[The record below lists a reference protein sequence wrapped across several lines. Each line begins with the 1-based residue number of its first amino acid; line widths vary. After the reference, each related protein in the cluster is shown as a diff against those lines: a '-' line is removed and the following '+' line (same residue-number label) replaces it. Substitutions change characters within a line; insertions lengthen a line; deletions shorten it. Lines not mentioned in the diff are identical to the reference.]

1 MESLFNLISIFY
13 VFRSVQLSVM
23 IWREWA
29 DIVQEPLTRR
39 KKYLA
44 EQASFFLAVP
54 LGVFFHELGHAL
66 AVWFF
71 GGTVVGFNFRF
82 FWGEV
87 EHFGV
92 YTLPERW
99 LISLAGTLGSL
110 LFGLGVWLALRHN
123 RVSSLRYFGLR
134 AFRFQ
139 IYFSLLYYPLFSI
152 ILPIGDWRVIY
163 DFAATPI
170 LSSVTLVVH
179 LLFLAAYWLYD
190 RQGSFEAPAMDS
202 PADQAQFDAL
212 ALEVQHNPHD
222 TAAQMQFVDML
233 RQGGAHNRA
242 KTDLERFLKEN
253 PESAVA
259 YLELAAVEAGKQQQ
273 VSKKSSQY
281 AAKALQLGLADPG
294 QAAAAWRLV
303 AQYQSEVGQAE
314 AALESYDQALAALNR
329 VALST
334 TRGHSLLAATYRDR
348 GLVYRR
354 LQKYELA
361 YTDISQAQMVAQ
373 QAGLTDL
380 AAACKEDLAILAHH
394 AGHQMYESS

>member
-1 MESLFNLISIFY
+1 MNGQILCRSRLPAVKIFS
-13 VFRSVQLSVM
+13 RTGILLS
-23 IWREWA
+23 
-29 DIVQEPLTRR
+29 RR
-39 KKYLA
+39 
-44 EQASFFLAVP
+44 P

-202 PADQAQFDAL
+202 QPTRRSL
-212 ALEVQHNPHD
+212 TPWPSRCSTIH
-222 TAAQMQFVDML
+222 MI
-233 RQGGAHNRA
+233 RQPRC
-242 KTDLERFLKEN
+242 
-253 PESAVA
+253 
-259 YLELAAVEAGKQQQ
+259 
-273 VSKKSSQY
+273 
-281 AAKALQLGLADPG
+281 
-294 QAAAAWRLV
+294 
-303 AQYQSEVGQAE
+303 
-314 AALESYDQALAALNR
+314 
-329 VALST
+329 
-334 TRGHSLLAATYRDR
+334 SL
-348 GLVYRR
+348 
-354 LQKYELA
+354 
-361 YTDISQAQMVAQ
+361 
-373 QAGLTDL
+373 
-380 AAACKEDLAILAHH
+380 
-394 AGHQMYESS
+394 